1 MIYSF
6 ENSVFKDKETG
17 LYSEAYFME
26 VFHREWHRMIR
37 AHHALSVLIIHPN
50 LDINKPKGLQQYV
63 NLAHLLNDS
72 TKRTT
77 DLVSRFHNNE
87 FIIGLFDL
95 TPDGTT
101 TIIERILSSIKQSD
115 SGTLVQAKNAFIG
128 GLNVYPSS
136 NVDIGNVL
144 QEAET
149 IAGMQSR
156 NSQTESHYELR
167 LHEVH

>member
-1 MIYSF
+1 MIYPF

-37 AHHALSVLIIHPN
+37 EHQALSVLVVHPN
-50 LDINKPKGLQQYV
+50 LDINKPSGLQEYV

-87 FIIGLFDL
+87 FIVGLFDL
-95 TPDGTT
+95 NPDGTT
-101 TIIERILSSIKQSD
+101 TIIQRILNSIKQD
-115 SGTLVQAKNAFIG
+115 GSGTLKHAKNAFIG
-128 GLNVYPSS
+128 GLNVYPTN
-136 NVDIGNVL
+136 NVDISNVL

-149 IAGMQSR
+149 IAALQNRST
-156 NSQTESHYELR
+156 QIESHYELR

>member
-37 AHHALSVLIIHPN
+37 EHHALSVLIIHPN
-50 LDINKPKGLQQYV
+50 LDIDKPKGLQEYV

-87 FIIGLFDL
+87 FIVGLFDL
-95 TPDGTT
+95 NPDGTT
-101 TIIERILSSIKQSD
+101 TIIQRILNSIKQGGN
-115 SGTLVQAKNAFIG
+115 GTLLLAKNAFIG
-128 GLNVYPSS
+128 GLNVYPS
-136 NVDIGNVL
+136 NNIDIGNVL

-149 IAGMQSR
+149 ITGLQSR
-156 NSQTESHYELR
+156 STQIETHYELR
-167 LHEVH
+167 LYEVH

>member
-1 MIYSF
+1 
-6 ENSVFKDKETG
+6 
-17 LYSEAYFME
+17 
-26 VFHREWHRMIR
+26 
-37 AHHALSVLIIHPN
+37 VLIIHPN
-50 LDINKPKGLQQYV
+50 LDINKPKGFQEYV
-63 NLAHLLNDS
+63 SLAQLLNDS

-77 DLVSRFHNNE
+77 DLVSHFNNDE

-101 TIIERILSSIKQSD
+101 IIERILNTIKQSG

-128 GLNVYPSS
+128 GLNVYPSN

-149 IAGMQSR
+149 ISGLHSR
-156 NSQTESHYELR
+156 NAQSKSNYELR
-167 LHEVH
+167 LHEVHDKNSGRSHSCSSMNPRH